1 MQGLR
6 KHPHPWK
13 QLSSTNQI
21 GYGNRRINYLSRMW
35 EQEAISHC
43 ERETLENSRLRKLKS
58 RSRVTNPTV
67 WIGKEGVSEDLVR
80 QVENQLRTRELV
92 KLKLQRSA
100 LAKFATFK
108 VAEEIAAST
117 GSTLIDVIGHTF
129 TLYKKDEAT
138 RTRKRPNAD
147 TKRHQVN

>member
-1 MQGLR
+1 
-6 KHPHPWK
+6 
-13 QLSSTNQI
+13 
-21 GYGNRRINYLSRMW
+21 MW
-35 EQEAISHC
+35 EQEAISYC

-58 RSRVTNPTV
+58 RSRATNPTV

-100 LAKFATFK
+100 LGKFETFK

-117 GSTLIDVIGHTF
+117 GSILVDVIGHTF
-129 TLYKKDEAT
+129 TLYKKDEPT
-138 RTRKRPNAD
+138 RTRKRSNVD
-147 TKRHQVN
+147 VKSSRVN